1 MVFDKA
7 RPLRRT
13 ESPKGASPNNRSA
26 RRTKDDEPTENGHA
40 QPCVPEGGEYRT
52 VQLLHRWAFRWST
65 GLPDFTVSP
74 IYQFT
79 SLPINQSTG
88 IRWASPSGA
97 FPCGI
102 GRSVGSSGKPSSRYG
117 YSNPPPSGTPQ
128 LTRGSGRI
136 YTCNTEGTTQTRHNV
151 PIRHRGMM
159 QTKSRPYAAR
169 SPRRGLLPI
178 AVGEE
183 DEGRRTYGTHV
194 YTAARPRRGRISVTK
209 SIGSNQRGRRLHF
222 AVALLERQ
230 ALAGTPNAGGQALT
244 AGDDH
249 IHLSPARQ
257 SQ

>member
-1 MVFDKA
+1 MFDKA
-7 RPLRRT
+7 SPTLHGV
-13 ESPKGASPNNRSA
+13 PKGGFSWVTVDEAARS
-26 RRTKDDEPTENGHA
+26 DDEPTEHGRA

-128 LTRGSGRI
+128 PTDAAA
-136 YTCNTEGTTQTRHNV
+136 H
-151 PIRHRGMM
+151 
-159 QTKSRPYAAR
+159 TK
-169 SPRRGLLPI
+169 
-178 AVGEE
+178 
-183 DEGRRTYGTHV
+183 
-194 YTAARPRRGRISVTK
+194 
-209 SIGSNQRGRRLHF
+209 RL
-222 AVALLERQ
+222 
-230 ALAGTPNAGGQALT
+230 
-244 AGDDH
+244 
-249 IHLSPARQ
+249 
-257 SQ
+257 

>member
-13 ESPKGASPNNRSA
+13 ESPKGASRNNRSA

-128 LTRGSGRI
+128 PARKYSNDRFGLKLA
-136 YTCNTEGTTQTRHNV
+136 E
-151 PIRHRGMM
+151 
-159 QTKSRPYAAR
+159 SRPDAHRSHYRPAGSAAIR
-169 SPRRGLLPI
+169 
-178 AVGEE
+178 
-183 DEGRRTYGTHV
+183 
-194 YTAARPRRGRISVTK
+194 K
-209 SIGSNQRGRRLHF
+209 SG
-222 AVALLERQ
+222 
-230 ALAGTPNAGGQALT
+230 
-244 AGDDH
+244 
-249 IHLSPARQ
+249 
-257 SQ
+257 

>member
-1 MVFDKA
+1 MVSWGCALPDIILSWLLFSIDG
-7 RPLRRT
+7 RPLR
-13 ESPKGASPNNRSA
+13 
-26 RRTKDDEPTENGHA
+26 GHSF
-40 QPCVPEGGEYRT
+40 R
-52 VQLLHRWAFRWST
+52 RWAFRR
-65 GLPDFTVSP
+65 F
-74 IYQFT
+74 
-79 SLPINQSTG
+79 
-88 IRWASPSGA
+88 
-97 FPCGI
+97 
-102 GRSVGSSGKPSSRYG
+102 VGQALLTYG
-117 YSNPPPSGTPQ
+117 YSDSPPSGTPQ